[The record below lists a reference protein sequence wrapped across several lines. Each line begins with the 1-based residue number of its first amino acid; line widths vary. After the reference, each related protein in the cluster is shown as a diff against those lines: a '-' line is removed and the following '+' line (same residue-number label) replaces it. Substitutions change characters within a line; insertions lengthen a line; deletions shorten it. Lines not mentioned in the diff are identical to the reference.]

1 MGIKLHTA
9 TISFH
14 RRPLSRK
21 YYGEVRINDDCVY
34 VTENFA
40 YKESA
45 INALKKRI
53 PKLNSLYGY
62 RLAEPISLEED
73 GAIQRRYAP
82 NPNWDNE
89 CYNLTTEEYYER
101 LAQEQAARGTKC

>member
-1 MGIKLHTA
+1 MKLHTA

-21 YYGEVRINDDCVY
+21 YYGEVRINGDCVY

-45 INALKKRI
+45 INALKKESR
-53 PKLNSLYGY
+53 SLTAYTATDWRSQSHLQKMVQSSVDTRQKETGIT
-62 RLAEPISLEED
+62 LVTDLPQKNIKSA
-73 GAIQRRYAP
+73 
-82 NPNWDNE
+82 
-89 CYNLTTEEYYER
+89 
-101 LAQEQAARGTKC
+101 

>member
-1 MGIKLHTA
+1 MKLHTA

-34 VTENFA
+34 VTENFT

-45 INALKKRI
+45 INALKK
-53 PKLNSLYGY
+53 K
-62 RLAEPISLEED
+62 
-73 GAIQRRYAP
+73 
-82 NPNWDNE
+82 NPE
-89 CYNLTTEEYYER
+89 
-101 LAQEQAARGTKC
+101 A

>member
-1 MGIKLHTA
+1 MKLHHA

-21 YYGEVRINDDCVY
+21 YYGEVRINGDCVY

-53 PKLNSLYGY
+53 PKLNGLYGY
-62 RLAEPISLEED
+62 RLAEPISLAED
-73 GAIQRRYAP
+73 GAIQRRYTP
-82 NPNWDNE
+82 ERNWDNT
-89 CYNLTTEEYYER
+89 CYRLTPEEYQKR
-101 LAQEQAARGTKC
+101 LAQEQVIRGTKC